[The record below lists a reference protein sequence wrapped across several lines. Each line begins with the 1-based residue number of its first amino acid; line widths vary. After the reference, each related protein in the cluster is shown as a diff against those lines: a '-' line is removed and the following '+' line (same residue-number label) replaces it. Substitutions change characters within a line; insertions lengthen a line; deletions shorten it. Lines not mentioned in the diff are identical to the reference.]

1 MLNTDIHSDKATA
14 PCQGALKYWFVC
26 TRWHKETGELYNISP
41 SFQLCYMRTWILNVC
56 IWCGFFFF
64 FQAIRSK
71 PASSVTAGIEWKIIL
86 GPYLH
91 SLSPVPV
98 IHLSS
103 IVSLWLIHITRE
115 WCRSFVPDPFY
126 RSGSFFF
133 FFFKKPALHFSQPRR
148 SFIFCPSLISPGLGG
163 HK

>member
-14 PCQGALKYWFVC
+14 PCQGAVKYWFAC
-26 TRWHKETGELYNISP
+26 TRWHKETAELYNISP
-41 SFQLCYMRTWILNVC
+41 SFQLCYTRTQILNVC

-64 FQAIRSK
+64 
-71 PASSVTAGIEWKIIL
+71 SSHSLKTSLQCDSRNRVENYF
-86 GPYLH
+86 GPVPTF

-98 IHLSS
+98 IRLSS

-133 FFFKKPALHFSQPRR
+133 FFFLRNQL
-148 SFIFCPSLISPGLGG
+148 FIFLNPPLIHILPFTDLPRPGWP
-163 HK
+163 